1 MKPTLLLPLALT
13 AALLAPAPARAI
25 EEPAYTVL
33 LQSEAFE
40 LREVAP
46 YMLAEVRVDGPR
58 ERADREAFRLL
69 FAYIS
74 GANRGQARIEMTAP
88 VTSQAAPQR
97 IEMTAPVTSRADA
110 SGFVTGFVLPVQF
123 DATNAPLPDDP
134 RVVLRAV
141 PAQQLAVRRFTGRWT
156 EDRMAREL
164 ALLREAVAQA
174 GLQVQGDPVISRF
187 DPPIVPF
194 FLRRNEVWLPVAR

>member
-1 MKPTLLLPLALT
+1 
-13 AALLAPAPARAI
+13 
-25 EEPAYTVL
+25 
-33 LQSEAFE
+33 
-40 LREVAP
+40 
-46 YMLAEVRVDGPR
+46 
-58 ERADREAFRLL
+58 
-69 FAYIS
+69 
-74 GANRGQARIEMTAP
+74 
-88 VTSQAAPQR
+88 
-97 IEMTAPVTSRADA
+97 VTSRADA
-110 SGFVTGFVLPVQF
+110 GGFVTGFVLPVQF

-174 GLQVQGDPVISRF
+174 GLRVQGDPVISRF